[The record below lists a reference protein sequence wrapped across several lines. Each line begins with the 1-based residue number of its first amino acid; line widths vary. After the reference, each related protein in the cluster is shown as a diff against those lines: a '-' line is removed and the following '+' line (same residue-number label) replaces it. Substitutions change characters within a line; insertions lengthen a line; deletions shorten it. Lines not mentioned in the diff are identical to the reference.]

1 MSTGPYLYGDGPF
14 SPHTGTP
21 RSRRGLIVAIL
32 AGTVA
37 LAIAATVA
45 FVLVKGSP
53 SEQAQEAAGVFL
65 GALAAGDRQTAW
77 ELLCE
82 KERARVPV
90 EGVDGAYGV
99 QGEGHVVGAK
109 EVVDGGRV
117 AQQVQV
123 RWADGHTSGLLVV
136 PEDGPHICGAT
147 A

>member
-1 MSTGPYLYGDGPF
+1 MTSGPYLYDDGPF

-21 RSRRGLIVAIL
+21 RSRNGLIVAIL

-37 LAIAATVA
+37 LAVAAMVA
-45 FVLVKGSP
+45 FWLVKGSP
-53 SEQAQEAAGVFL
+53 SEQAERAAGVFL

-77 ELLCE
+77 ELLCD

-90 EGVDGAYGV
+90 EGMLGAYAI
-99 QGEGHVVGAK
+99 QGRGHVVGSK
-109 EVVDGGRV
+109 EVVDGGRA

-136 PEDGPHICGAT
+136 PENGPHICGAT
-147 A
+147 G

>member
-1 MSTGPYLYGDGPF
+1 MTTGPYLYDEGPF

-21 RSRRGLIVAIL
+21 RSRKGLIVAIL

-45 FVLVKGSP
+45 FWLVKGSP

-65 GALAAGDRQTAW
+65 AALAAGDRQTAH

-82 KERARVPV
+82 KERARVPI
-90 EGVDGAYGV
+90 EGMFGAYGV
-99 QGEGHVVGAK
+99 QGNGRVVGSK
-109 EVVDGGRV
+109 EVVNGGRV

-136 PEDGPHICGAT
+136 AEDGPHICGAT
-147 A
+147 G